1 MFLAVDSDTI
11 VALATPRGRSGV
23 AIVRLSGKAAY
34 TLALKL
40 TNRKNFNPRYAHYVK
55 FLDQEGVTID
65 HGLAVYFKAPFSF
78 TGEDVVELHP
88 HGNPVIIDLLLHTL
102 CNWGARMAEPGEFTQ
117 RAFLNQKIDLA
128 QAEAIS
134 DLIHANHKDAVQGA
148 YLSLQGVFSEH
159 IKQLDQRIM
168 EIRKFVEA
176 AIDFSDED
184 IPFWSSVA
192 LTQNVTKVQTEL
204 VCLLEKAKQGA
215 ILQDQQSFVIIGKPN
230 VGKSSLF
237 NLLAQQDNAI
247 VSDIPGTTRDVL
259 KQTCVLF
266 GEQCELVDT
275 AGFRETDNVIEKEGI
290 RRAQQAIKSA
300 DVVLYMME
308 PGALLTPTEGAEFCS
323 EYPDKKVVFIINKI
337 ENTDHLAGPVL
348 EHYLGVVFNI
358 SVKTGA
364 GVEALVQYLIS
375 KTAAGE
381 EGVFSARRRHIEA
394 LIQTKAHIENAV
406 QAIQL
411 QQGLDLIAED
421 LRLSQVSLGQIIGQH
436 TTDTLLG
443 EIFSSFCVGK

>member
-1 MFLAVDSDTI
+1 MLHADTDTI

-23 AIVRLSGKAAY
+23 AIVRLSGKEAY
-34 TLALKL
+34 RLALKL
-40 TNRKNFNPRYAHYVK
+40 TNRKILNPRYAHYVN
-55 FLDQEGVTID
+55 FLDQEGITLD

-78 TGEDVVELHP
+78 TGEEVVELHP
-88 HGNPVIIDLLLHTL
+88 HGNPVIVDLLLQTL
-102 CNWGARMAEPGEFTQ
+102 CSWGARMAEPGEFTL

-134 DLIHANHKDAVQGA
+134 DLIHANHKEAVQGA
-148 YLSLQGVFSEH
+148 YLSLQGVFSE
-159 IKQLDQRIM
+159 KVKELDRKIM

-184 IPFWSSVA
+184 IPFWSSAV
-192 LTQNVTKVQTEL
+192 LTENVKQVQTEL
-204 VCLLEKAKQGA
+204 DFLLQKAKQGA
-215 ILQDQQSFVIIGKPN
+215 ILQDQQSFVMVGKPN

-237 NLLAQQDNAI
+237 NLLAQNENAI

-259 KQTCVLF
+259 KQTCMLF

-275 AGFRETDNVIEKEGI
+275 AGFRQTDNTIEQEGI
-290 RRAQQAIKSA
+290 RRAQKAIRAA

-308 PGALLTPTEGAEFCS
+308 ADALLTAEEAKVFLA
-323 EYPDKKVVFIINKI
+323 EYPEKNVVFVINKT
-337 ENTDHLAGPVL
+337 ENTPHIPGPVL
-348 EHYLGVVFNI
+348 DHYLGTVFNI
-358 SVKTGA
+358 SVKTGQ
-364 GVEALVQYLIS
+364 GVESLVKYLIA
-375 KTAAGE
+375 KACKGE
-381 EGVFSARRRHIEA
+381 EGLFSARRRHLEA
-394 LIQTKAHIENAV
+394 LVQTKTHIENAV
-406 QAIQL
+406 DAIRA

-421 LRLSQVSLGQIIGQH
+421 LRLAQVSLGQIIGQH